1 MRWLWRFNVNR
12 LLRRYES
19 SKKSIKARVL
29 KLCTPVWEWLLN
41 NPMEGISSSIIR
53 SWFLFSWFFFFL
65 KYWKFF
71 PNYHRAY
78 PLHRF
83 KEKSIRTH
91 HSKFEVIWI
100 KIDWDRV
107 VTVSRLDKMLFWGN
121 LLKSFNF
128 DFFRLLSE
136 IFQYFGTHFRFF
148 NLIFFIKSLT

>member
-53 SWFLFSWFFFFL
+53 SWFLFSSLFFFL
-65 KYWKFF
+65 KYWKNF

-136 IFQYFGTHFRFF
+136 IFQYFGAHFR
-148 NLIFFIKSLT
+148 IF

>member
-12 LLRRYES
+12 LLRRYDS

-41 NPMEGISSSIIR
+41 NPMKGISSSIIR
-53 SWFLFSWFFFFL
+53 SWFLFSWFFFL

-100 KIDWDRV
+100 KTEWDRV
-107 VTVSRLDKMLFWGN
+107 VTVSPKFALERNRVAGKLTLN
-121 LLKSFNF
+121 
-128 DFFRLLSE
+128 
-136 IFQYFGTHFRFF
+136 
-148 NLIFFIKSLT
+148 IFFAFFANILQILQILLQFFA